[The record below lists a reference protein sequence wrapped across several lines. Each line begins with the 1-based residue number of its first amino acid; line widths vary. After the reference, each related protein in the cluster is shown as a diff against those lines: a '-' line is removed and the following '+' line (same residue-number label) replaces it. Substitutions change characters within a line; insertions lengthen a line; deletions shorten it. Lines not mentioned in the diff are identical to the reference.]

1 MNLNSL
7 DKRLVT
13 ILLIVFVQMVGAGM
27 ILPILPLYAKNE
39 FAMSPT
45 AVTLLIASFFAAQ
58 FVAGPFLGRWSDKVG
73 RVPVLIISQIG
84 TVIAFL
90 ALGLAGSIWMLF
102 ASRILDGL
110 TGGNIVVAQAYVTD
124 VTPRENRA
132 QALGL
137 VAAMFGLAFMIGP
150 AIGGLLLEFGTQV
163 PYFLAAGAAAVVV
176 LMTVYTLDESMT
188 TEEREAL
195 RAKATKLQFRAAI
208 AVRPLMLAM
217 TIGFVA
223 QFALGLIIATFALF
237 GEEVLFDSRAELG
250 VGLLLGFVGLSQ
262 ILTQTALLP
271 SALKRFGEVR
281 TLVVGVVIR
290 SIGLLALALTVSP
303 ILRGSWCHVLFDGRW
318 PSTSPDT
325 VNRNEGRRRL
335 ETWRRPWRVS
345 VGCITGAH
353 HQHRHRRRTL
363 LSVRSPSKPS
373 SVRSVYLVHR
383 PGGCA
388 RAIHA
393 DERKQGRSMGSIG
406 FVGLGIMGHS
416 MAKNLLDAG
425 HTVTEWNRTE
435 SRSHDLVAAGA
446 VPGRNSAGSS

>member
-1 MNLNSL
+1 MNLKSL

-45 AVTLLIASFFAAQ
+45 SVTLLIASFFAAQ

-84 TVIAFL
+84 TVIAFI
-90 ALGLAGSIWMLF
+90 ALGLAGSTWVLF

-163 PYFLAAGAAAVVV
+163 PYFVAAGAAAVVV

-188 TEEREAL
+188 PQEREAL
-195 RAKATKLQFRAAI
+195 RAAATKLRLRAAF

-217 TIGFVA
+217 TIGFVT
-223 QFALGLIIATFALF
+223 QFALGLIIATLALF
-237 GEEVLFDSRAELG
+237 GEEVLFDSRPELG

-262 ILTQTALLP
+262 IFTQTALLP
-271 SALKRFGEVR
+271 PALKRFGEAR
-281 TLVVGVVIR
+281 TLVVGVTIR
-290 SIGLLALALTVSP
+290 SVGLLFLALTVSP
-303 ILRGSWCHVLFDGRW
+303 ILAVAGGMFFSMGGGLALPPTQSIATKAVDDSKRGGVLGVFQSVASLALIISIIIGGVLFSLYAHLPNQVAFAASILSIVPAVALGRYM
-318 PSTSPDT
+318 
-325 VNRNEGRRRL
+325 RL
-335 ETWRRPWRVS
+335 NANKGETW
-345 VGCITGAH
+345 
-353 HQHRHRRRTL
+353 
-363 LSVRSPSKPS
+363 
-373 SVRSVYLVHR
+373 
-383 PGGCA
+383 
-388 RAIHA
+388 
-393 DERKQGRSMGSIG
+393 
-406 FVGLGIMGHS
+406 
-416 MAKNLLDAG
+416 
-425 HTVTEWNRTE
+425 
-435 SRSHDLVAAGA
+435 AA
-446 VPGRNSAGSS
+446 